1 VTELAFLTIAKAS
14 NLIATRKLS
23 PVELTEA
30 YLARI
35 EALDHLLDSFVTL
48 TAARAR
54 AEAKTAEATIM
65 ATGPVSRMHGIPYCL
80 KDIYETAGIR
90 TTAMSK
96 LLADNIPT
104 RDSCCQEKLVASG
117 GVLLGKNATWEF
129 AHGGPSWDIL
139 FPPARNPWN
148 PAHSPAGSSSGSGA
162 AVAAGFAPA
171 TLGSDTGGSIR
182 GPAAACGIAGLKPTY
197 GLVSRRGVIPN
208 CFSHDHAGPL
218 AWTSEDLA
226 ILMQIIAGHDPEDP
240 GSANVPIPDYT
251 AALTGDV
258 KGLTIGVPTSWLE
271 EDPLKPATK
280 AAFEAALEVFRGL
293 GCSVRPVK
301 LPPLRQFDD
310 AKKTIAVAELFAIHG
325 KDLRTRPNL
334 FGASLRYRIIAG
346 GLVRAEEYINA
357 MRMRTDLARAMQA
370 VMATVDVLML
380 PTGEPAGKLEP
391 VPPSSLFT
399 RSSFTTPFNV
409 GGNPALSVCSGF
421 ADNGLPFSLQI
432 AGRLFDDATVLRVGD
447 AYESHALAQTAA
459 GSGGAGDGVTRHASC
474 RRASH

>member
-1 VTELAFLTIAKAS
+1 MTDLAFLTIAEAS
-14 NLIATRKLS
+14 DLIARRKLS

-48 TAARAR
+48 TAERAR
-54 AEAKTAEATIM
+54 AEAKAAEATIK
-65 ATGPVSRMHGIPYCL
+65 ASGPVSRMHGIPYCL
-80 KDIYETAGIR
+80 KDIFETAGIR

-96 LLADNIPT
+96 LLADNVPA
-104 RDSCCQEKLVASG
+104 RDSYCQEKLVAAG
-117 GVLLGKNATWEF
+117 GVLLGKTATWEF

-148 PAHSPAGSSSGSGA
+148 RTHSPAGSSSGSGA
-162 AVAAGFAPA
+162 AIAAGFAPA

-182 GPAAACGIAGLKPTY
+182 GPAAACGISGLKPTY

-208 CFSHDHAGPL
+208 CFSHDHVGPL

-226 ILMQIIAGHDPEDP
+226 ILMQVIAGHDPEDP
-240 GSANVPIPDYT
+240 GSANVPIPDY
-251 AALTGDV
+251 AASLTGDV
-258 KGLTIGVPTSWLE
+258 KGLVIGVPAGWLE
-271 EDPLKPATK
+271 EDPPKPATK

-301 LPPLRQFDD
+301 LPPLQQFDD
-310 AKKTIAVAELFAIHG
+310 AKKTMAVAELFTIHG
-325 KDLRTRPNL
+325 KDLRKRPEL

-357 MRMRTDLARAMQA
+357 MRLRTDLARTMQTI
-370 VMATVDVLML
+370 MATVDVLML

-391 VPPSSLFT
+391 IPPSSLFT

-409 GGNPALSVCSGF
+409 GGNPALSVCCGF
-421 ADNGLPFSLQI
+421 AADGMPFSLQI

-447 AYESHALAQTAA
+447 AYEKATPWRAKRPALQ
-459 GSGGAGDGVTRHASC
+459 VTENA
-474 RRASH
+474 

>member
-1 VTELAFLTIAKAS
+1 MTDLAFLSITEAAR
-14 NLIATRKLS
+14 LIATRQLS

-30 YLARI
+30 YLTRI

-48 TAARAR
+48 TAERAR
-54 AEAKTAEATIM
+54 AEAKAAEATIM
-65 ATGPVSRMHGIPYCL
+65 ASGPISRMHGIPYCL

-96 LLADNIPT
+96 LLADNVPT
-104 RDSCCQEKLVASG
+104 RDSFCQEKLVAAG

-148 PAHSPAGSSSGSGA
+148 RAYSPAGSSSGSA
-162 AVAAGFAPA
+162 TAVAAGFAPA

-182 GPAAACGIAGLKPTY
+182 GPAAACGISGLKPTY

-226 ILMQIIAGHDPEDP
+226 ILMQIISGHDPEDP
-240 GSANVPIPDYT
+240 GSANVPVPDFT

-258 KGLTIGVPTSWLE
+258 KGIVIGVPVSWLE
-271 EDPLKPATK
+271 EDDPPKPATK
-280 AAFEAALEVFRGL
+280 AAFDAALEVFRGL

-310 AKKTIAVAELFAIHG
+310 AKKTIAVAELFTIHA
-325 KDLRTRPNL
+325 KDLRSRPEM

-357 MRMRTDLARAMQA
+357 MRMRTDLARAMQG
-370 VMATVDVLML
+370 VMETVDVVML
-380 PTGEPAGKLEP
+380 PTSEPAGKLEP

-409 GGNPALSVCSGF
+409 GGNPALSVCCGF
-421 ADNGLPFSLQI
+421 AENGMPFSLQI
-432 AGRLFDDATVLRVGD
+432 AGQLFDDATVLRVGD
-447 AYESHALAQTAA
+447 AYEKATPWRNQRPFLAVTETA
-459 GSGGAGDGVTRHASC
+459 
-474 RRASH
+474 